1 MHLQAPLQLHFS
13 LQHRQIL
20 IKMITTRS
28 IPTKLPIVAALSNM
42 ITSLPA
48 GGAGGGHLSVDVV
61 ISVNPKMMKHY
72 QLSHGCQGDTEKY
85 LTRGNLYHP
94 RHTCITR
101 DVVEG
106 NTGVSRVIQVFEGQI
121 ISPYHPGNHVIT
133 TLSHR
138 RNYKLL

>member
-1 MHLQAPLQLHFS
+1 MQRVFKAAHWSGLYGKILHC
-13 LQHRQIL
+13 RY
-20 IKMITTRS
+20 
-28 IPTKLPIVAALSNM
+28 
-42 ITSLPA
+42 
-48 GGAGGGHLSVDVV
+48 
-61 ISVNPKMMKHY
+61 Y

-94 RHTCITR
+94 RHTCVTR

-138 RNYKLL
+138 RNYKLLENFMETGMKPDLRYVEPFVQIGKKAFVS

>member
-1 MHLQAPLQLHFS
+1 MLNNLTSVRPKTSPTINLCRPIIRPGCVS
-13 LQHRQIL
+13 LY
-20 IKMITTRS
+20 
-28 IPTKLPIVAALSNM
+28 
-42 ITSLPA
+42 
-48 GGAGGGHLSVDVV
+48 
-61 ISVNPKMMKHY
+61 Y

-106 NTGVSRVIQVFEGQI
+106 NTSVSRVIQVFEGQN

-138 RNYKLL
+138 RDHKLVQNFMETGMKPNLRYVNAFVKM

>member
-1 MHLQAPLQLHFS
+1 M
-13 LQHRQIL
+13 
-20 IKMITTRS
+20 
-28 IPTKLPIVAALSNM
+28 VAR
-42 ITSLPA
+42 
-48 GGAGGGHLSVDVV
+48 V
-61 ISVNPKMMKHY
+61 IRRNN
-72 QLSHGCQGDTEKY
+72 

-133 TLSHR
+133 DSA
-138 RNYKLL
+138 NANVGSKKVY

>member
-1 MHLQAPLQLHFS
+1 MEYPV
-13 LQHRQIL
+13 IL
-20 IKMITTRS
+20 VNEGNVWQS
-28 IPTKLPIVAALSNM
+28 LSNR
-42 ITSLPA
+42 A
-48 GGAGGGHLSVDVV
+48 V
-61 ISVNPKMMKHY
+61 IPRQGYY

-106 NTGVSRVIQVFEGQI
+106 NTSVSRVIQVFEGQI

-138 RNYKLL
+138 RNYRLLQNFMET

>member
-1 MHLQAPLQLHFS
+1 MHYTIIDFD
-13 LQHRQIL
+13 
-20 IKMITTRS
+20 
-28 IPTKLPIVAALSNM
+28 
-42 ITSLPA
+42 
-48 GGAGGGHLSVDVV
+48 GGEY
-61 ISVNPKMMKHY
+61 Y

-138 RNYKLL
+138 RNYRHMQNFMETGMKPNLRYVNTFVKM

>member
-1 MHLQAPLQLHFS
+1 MNKI
-13 LQHRQIL
+13 IL
-20 IKMITTRS
+20 I
-28 IPTKLPIVAALSNM
+28 LSSDSAQGKSELLFSST
-42 ITSLPA
+42 I
-48 GGAGGGHLSVDVV
+48 H
-61 ISVNPKMMKHY
+61 KYY

-106 NTGVSRVIQVFEGQI
+106 NTSVLRVIQVFEGQI

-138 RNYKLL
+138 RNYMLLQNFMET